1 MKRKVC
7 VITGTRAEYGLLR
20 KLMKKI
26 EESNTLELQIV
37 VTGMHLS
44 SKFGSTYMEIEED
57 GFYIDEKI
65 ELPLIDDSP
74 LAIANAIASSIRG
87 FSESL
92 EKKRPDLI
100 VVLGDRFEIFGA
112 VTAAQ
117 VLRIPVAH
125 IHGGEATEG
134 LIDEAL
140 RHSITKMSHLHFA
153 AANEYRNRIIQ
164 LGESPSKVFLVGGM
178 GVDAISTTQLK
189 SRKEIER
196 ELDLKFSSRNL
207 LITFHPVTLE
217 NQTSKS
223 QVDELLEA
231 LSSLRETTLIFTL
244 PNADQG
250 NAAIFDAIHTFVT
263 KTDSAYEFKSLGENL
278 YLSCLNQVDGVVGN
292 SSSGLTEAPSFKKGT
307 INIGDRQRG
316 RLKAKSVI
324 DCEPNSEEICRAVQT
339 LYSGAFQLSLENVVN
354 PYGEPGASEKIVN
367 ILEGVDFST
376 LIKKKFHDLEF
387 R

>member
-26 EESNTLELQIV
+26 EESNTLQLQIL

-74 LAIANAIASSIRG
+74 LTTANAMASSIRG
-87 FSESL
+87 FSECL
-92 EKKRPDLI
+92 EKKQPDLI
-100 VVLGDRFEIFGA
+100 LVLGDRFEIFGA

-164 LGESPSKVFLVGGM
+164 LGESPSRVFLVGGM
-178 GVDAISTTQLK
+178 GVDVISTTQLK
-189 SRKEIER
+189 SREEIER

-223 QVDELLEA
+223 QVDELLKA

-250 NAAIFDAIHTFVT
+250 NAAIFDAIHTFVK
-263 KTDSAYEFKSLGENL
+263 KTDSAFEFKSLGENL

-324 DCEPNSEEICRAVQT
+324 DCEPNSEEISRAVQT
-339 LYSGAFQLSLENVVN
+339 LYSEAFQRSLENVVN

-367 ILEGVDFST
+367 ILEGVDFSP